1 MDLLKQ
7 PLSRPFG
14 MEEQVITLVS
24 ANAHIFRDIPVE
36 KIKEFRLALLDYFA
50 VNHGDLMSQIRQG
63 QDLPDDLRSAI
74 EEVSGVFK
82 QQFLQDDA
90 VEE

>member
-1 MDLLKQ
+1 
-7 PLSRPFG
+7 
-14 MEEQVITLVS
+14 
-24 ANAHIFRDIPVE
+24 
-36 KIKEFRLALLDYFA
+36 
-50 VNHGDLMSQIRQG
+50 MSQIRQG